1 MHRGYKKA
9 RDIKYSFAYKFPEW
23 VEYWDFEKNTIN
35 PYTVFPNSE
44 YYAWWTCPY
53 NHSVKLKVKNRLRYK
68 ECIKCANMKKIVSGS
83 LYYKHPKVANE
94 WDYEKNYPITPKN
107 IKPRARHKYWWI
119 CPEKGHSYSASPDNR
134 VGRGSRCPYC
144 YGNRKIVT

>member
-1 MHRGYKKA
+1 MVGISASGNSQYPGNDMSWDLNA
-9 RDIKYSFAYKFPEW
+9 QSTSLCSLMI
-23 VEYWDFEKNTIN
+23 DFEKNTIN
-35 PYTVFPNSE
+35 PYTVFPSSE
-44 YYAWWTCPY
+44 YYDWWTCPY
-53 NHSVKLKVKNRLRYK
+53 NHSVN
-68 ECIKCANMKKIVSGS
+68 
-83 LYYKHPKVANE
+83 KHPKVASE

-107 IKPRARHKYWWI
+107 IKPRARRKYWWI